1 MRVIILTNPLSSI
14 NASILTEDNS
24 VNLAI
29 LPLIFSS
36 ALGVKSGHDALNER
50 CPVCPPEADIDW
62 RIAHASDVLRIDGS

>member
-1 MRVIILTNPLSSI
+1 
-14 NASILTEDNS
+14 
-24 VNLAI
+24 
-29 LPLIFSS
+29 LIFSS